1 MSLSQLA
8 CASPLILRLLMA
20 FLPELT
26 PRAFLPRLL
35 MPRSACLHCLQPDP
49 SALLCTI
56 LLLTPSTHWISHFTA
71 YLPCRPRLPLAF
83 LPTVGPRAFLPRLV
97 FFQGSAVMP
106 LPFLRA
112 MYRVSTHTSALLA
125 SCVKASRASCRA
137 SAAPGVLAK
146 VSLPVLLALSLLSSG
161 SLLPSAHLAIDLSL
175 HNLLVVQTALFLAY
189 LPREG
194 VPRAFLPWERSCS
207 WHGHSC
213 RRLS

>member
-1 MSLSQLA
+1 MHNSAPYAFHALDLSLHGLLA
-8 CASPLILRLLMA
+8 VQTAPPIG
-20 FLPELT
+20 FL
-26 PRAFLPRLL
+26 ANGG
-35 MPRSACLHCLQPDP
+35 P
-49 SALLCTI
+49 SCV
-56 LLLTPSTHWISHFTA
+56 
-71 YLPCRPRLPLAF
+71 LAE
-83 LPTVGPRAFLPRLV
+83 VGL
-97 FFQGSAVMP
+97 FQGSAVMP

-112 MYRVSTHTSALLA
+112 MYWVSTHTSALLA
-125 SCVKASRASCRA
+125 SCVKASRASCRV